1 MLFHTQKKEV
11 ERPGFVRTL
20 LNIATI
26 TSTTITC
33 ISLCSLG
40 IFSTKTA
47 LIVILIV
54 VIFVALGNNAAKII
68 LACIALV
75 LFMLI
80 NGGGTSEGFN
90 TILNSMASLI
100 AVLVVIYFIIRNVF
114 GAK

>member
-1 MLFHTQKKEV
+1 MLFHTHKKE
-11 ERPGFVRTL
+11 ERPGVVRTL

-26 TSTTITC
+26 VSTTITC

-40 IFSTKTA
+40 VFSIKTA
-47 LIVILIV
+47 AIIILAV

-68 LACIALV
+68 LACIALI

-80 NGGGTSEGFN
+80 HSGGTSQGFEALL
-90 TILNSMASLI
+90 TRMVSLI
-100 AVLVVIYFIIRNVF
+100 AVLVVIYFIVRNIF